1 MTRISKLLGAALA
14 GATLLLA
21 MPAGGAY
28 ALEGDALIQV
38 LDDLDSQAADKRRLD
53 KLGAV
58 KLELDRFKS
67 LSSEARDAVR
77 EEKKRDVIDQYLTLL
92 RAELKLIQT
101 RIDLSLVQS
110 KLAEHRTKLQETE
123 QTVAARQ
130 AELKDRTARLDAYR
144 VKSADASDSAEKS
157 DS

>member
-1 MTRISKLLGAALA
+1 MTRIFNLLGATLA
-14 GATLLLA
+14 AAALLLL
-21 MPAGGAY
+21 MPTGAAQ
-28 ALEGDALIQV
+28 ALEGDALLQV

-58 KLELDRFKS
+58 KIELDRFRA
-67 LSSEARDAVR
+67 LSKEARDAVR
-77 EEKKRDVIDQYLTLL
+77 EEKKKDVIDQYLSLM

-101 RIDLSLVQS
+101 RIDLSLVQA
-110 KLAEHRTKLQETE
+110 KLAEHRTKLQQTE
-123 QTVAARQ
+123 ETVAARQ

-144 VKSADASDSAEKS
+144 VKSADASEKS